1 MAQELRD
8 ALANLDE
15 NLVLDL
21 VRRKIKAGEDPEAIL
36 ADLKAGIEIIG
47 QKFEAQELY
56 LIDLIYSGDIFRG
69 AFELIKPLLRKDRD
83 STGLG
88 KFVLG
93 TVKGDVHDIG
103 KNIVADLLSGAGFE
117 VIDLGVDIAPEIF
130 AARVRETGS
139 RFLGLSG
146 LLTVAYDAM
155 KETIR
160 ALEKAGLRDKVKVM
174 IGGSM
179 VNDEVKVYT
188 GADAG
193 CRDAVQGVKIAKEWA
208 KSGHR

>member
-1 MAQELRD
+1 MVDEIKT

-21 VRRKIKAGEDPEAIL
+21 VRRKIQAGEDPEAIL
-36 ADLKAGIEIIG
+36 AELRTGIEIIG

-69 AFELIKPLLRKDRD
+69 AFELIKPVLRKDRD

-103 KNIVADLLSGAGFE
+103 KNIVADLLAGAGFE
-117 VIDLGVDIAPEIF
+117 VVDLGINVLPEAF
-130 AARVRETGS
+130 VAGVRETGAKI
-139 RFLGLSG
+139 LGLSG

-155 KETIR
+155 KETIQ
-160 ALEKAGLRDKVKVM
+160 ALQKAGLRDQVKVM

-179 VNDEVKVYT
+179 VNQEVRVYT
-188 GADAG
+188 GTDAG
-193 CRDAVQGVKIAKEWA
+193 CRDAVQGVKIAKQWA
-208 KSGHR
+208 KIV